1 MSYIAPVKDM
11 LFDIE
16 HLADIA
22 QIARMPGLEDAGLET
37 AQAVLEECARFN
49 EQVIAPLNAEGDRKP
64 SWWKDGHVTTTP
76 GFKEAFRTRNEQGQT
91 QLVFIQTNR
100 DTFIELGQA
109 NAQRPAGFTH
119 VGIHVESM
127 PQAVKLYQSRGLMV
141 SEPRL
146 SVPVGS
152 TQANITDPNGLR
164 IELTELPPN
173 SLQRKAMEAWK

>member
-1 MSYIAPVKDM
+1 MRTVIVFVAGILVGLAAHVVSAQHSNDGIAGMNHVGISVPDM
-11 LFDIE
+11 E
-16 HLADIA
+16 A
-22 QIARMPGLEDAGLET
+22 
-37 AQAVLEECARFN
+37 AVAFYT
-49 EQVIAPLNAEGDRKP
+49 QKM
-64 SWWKDGHVTTTP
+64 

-100 DTFIELGQA
+100 NTFIELGQA

-127 PQAVKLYQSRGLMV
+127 PQAIKLYQSRGLMV

-152 TQANITDPNGLR
+152 TQANITDLNGLR
-164 IELTELPPN
+164 VELTELPPN
-173 SLQRKAMEAWK
+173 SLQRKAMDAWK

>member
-1 MSYIAPVKDM
+1 MRTALVFVAGILVGLAAHVVSAQGPNDGIAGMNHVGISVPDM
-11 LFDIE
+11 E
-16 HLADIA
+16 A
-22 QIARMPGLEDAGLET
+22 
-37 AQAVLEECARFN
+37 AVAFYT
-49 EQVIAPLNAEGDRKP
+49 QKM
-64 SWWKDGHVTTTP
+64 

-100 DTFIELGQA
+100 NTFIELGQA
-109 NAQRPAGFTH
+109 SAQRPAGFTH

-152 TQANITDPNGLR
+152 TQANITDLNGLR
-164 IELTELPPN
+164 VELTELPPN
-173 SLQRKAMEAWK
+173 SLQRKAMDSWR

>member
-1 MSYIAPVKDM
+1 MRTVIV
-11 LFDIE
+11 FV
-16 HLADIA
+16 
-22 QIARMPGLEDAGLET
+22 AGLLAGLAVHVVS
-37 AQAVLEECARFN
+37 AQNSNDGIVGMNHVGIAVANMDEAVAFYT
-49 EQVIAPLNAEGDRKP
+49 QKM
-64 SWWKDGHVTTTP
+64 

-100 DTFIELGQA
+100 DTFLELGQA

-127 PQAVKLYQSRGLMV
+127 PQAIKLYQSRGLMV

-164 IELTELPPN
+164 VELTELPPN
-173 SLQRKAMEAWK
+173 SLQRKAMDSWK